1 MSQEP
6 TQAHA
11 HPVRGPQHDVLDVF
25 VGDWKADGESFGG
38 ASQDDNNPRAGAT
51 RWTSTHNARWH
62 TGRFFL
68 IQDERAQIDGPFDTL
83 SIIGWDAVANC
94 YFART
99 FENHGF
105 YRHYDLAVEGRVW
118 TISGETERARIE
130 FSHDGRRQVIHW
142 EWRPKDTWLP
152 LCDRVAT
159 KL

>member
-1 MSQEP
+1 MSKHL
-6 TQAHA
+6 TQPQPAPSH
-11 HPVRGPQHDVLDVF
+11 GPQHVALEVF
-25 VGDWKADGESFGG
+25 LGGWKAEGKSFGG
-38 ASQDDNNPRAGAT
+38 PHQDENNPRENSI

-68 IQDERAQIDGPFDTL
+68 IQDERALIDGPFDTL
-83 SIIGWDAVANC
+83 SVMGWDDATGR

-105 YRHYDLAVEGRVW
+105 YRHYDLTVEGSVW
-118 TISGETERARIE
+118 TFSGEAERARVE
-130 FSHDGRRQVIHW
+130 FSGDGLRQMITW
-142 EWRPKDTWLP
+142 EWRPMYRWLP